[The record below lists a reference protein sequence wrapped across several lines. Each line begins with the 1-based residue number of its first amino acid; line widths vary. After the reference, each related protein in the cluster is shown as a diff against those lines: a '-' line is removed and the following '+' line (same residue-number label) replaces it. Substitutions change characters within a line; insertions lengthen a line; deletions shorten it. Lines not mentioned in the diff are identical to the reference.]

1 MAKIKVKNTE
11 LNKLDKAIS
20 EVNNQL
26 ENYYKEKDSVNAD
39 IQAIENDIQE
49 NNNLI
54 QDFSSGN
61 IPMDINK
68 YMTTKHKIVLLEE
81 QKGIKTKALN
91 ELDNDFKGLED
102 ILINNVFNSHKD
114 DVVNEY
120 RDNRYN
126 IINEMFIKMMEVAEL
141 SNQLNDESKKYYQT
155 LQMSG
160 HPKASIYR
168 FDTSL
173 NLIWKRFIFDG
184 VGCRYTKALTSNI
197 LEFEEKYYNSLDK
210 SN

>member
-26 ENYYKEKDSVNAD
+26 ENYYKEKDSINAD

-68 YMTTKHKIVLLEE
+68 YMTAKHKIVLLEE

-102 ILINNVFNSHKD
+102 ILIDNVFNSHKD

-126 IINEMFIKMMEVAEL
+126 IINEMFIKMMEVVEL
-141 SNQLNDESKKYYQT
+141 SKQLNDESKKYYDSMQRT
-155 LQMSG
+155 QHS
-160 HPKASIYR
+160 KAHCYR
-168 FDTSL
+168 FETGL
-173 NLIWKRFIFDG
+173 NGLWSRFIMNGFG
-184 VGCRYTKALTSNI
+184 IKYSQHVTSDI
-197 LEFEEKYYNSLDK
+197 LEFEEEYFNSLDK
-210 SN
+210 K

>member
-160 HPKASIYR
+160 R
-168 FDTSL
+168 C
-173 NLIWKRFIFDG
+173 
-184 VGCRYTKALTSNI
+184 V
-197 LEFEEKYYNSLDK
+197 
-210 SN
+210 